1 MGAGDLS
8 DIKTTT
14 EASFILDVYLYSQDK
29 LTTDSFLQPGNPAK
43 QDGRLGI
50 IPVVLHHTTVKAIS
64 TIQLNLPPNHRDADN
79 VKTVELMYLE
89 LLKRFE
95 GGKTLKH
102 LHPIDDMEIEFDPQE
117 DTIDVKELVD
127 AQDKVKEELLK
138 S

>member
-1 MGAGDLS
+1 LGAGDLS

-102 LHPIDDMEIEFDPQE
+102 LHPIDDMEIEFDP
-117 DTIDVKELVD
+117 
-127 AQDKVKEELLK
+127 
-138 S
+138 